1 MKHEHKGQAMVEM
14 ALLLPLLVLLAIGM
28 VDLGRAFYYKE
39 AITNVA
45 REGARYG
52 ASYPRALPSEIEAKA
67 LQENDGLITGITV
80 VPDDGNMSDDTVSV
94 TASYKFTLITP
105 LMKGFFGGSDTVTL
119 TSTSR
124 MPVLGM

>member
-52 ASYPRALPSEIEAKA
+52 ASDPHATESQIEAAA
-67 LQENDGLITGITV
+67 LQENDGLISGITV
-80 VPDDGNMSDDTVSV
+80 VPNDGNMGDDTVSV